1 MDSHPQRDWRTWIAT
16 ERDGVDDEADAA
28 FRAVFAAVP
37 VAEPADSFA
46 ERVAMAT
53 SGAARRQA
61 LLVRAAVAVGALVS
75 VLLTVALL
83 LQVPRLI
90 QAALDL
96 VVGTVVSASLAFSR
110 GLDAWTVL
118 GGIARAIGSVVV
130 TPQGT
135 YALSGLGLVAI
146 GALYGL
152 HRMLEL
158 EERSSL

>member
-1 MDSHPQRDWRTWIAT
+1 MDPDHQRDWRTWIAT
-16 ERDGVDDEADAA
+16 ERDGLDDEADAA
-28 FRAVFAAVP
+28 FRPVFAAVP
-37 VAEPADSFA
+37 VAEPAESFA
-46 ERVAMAT
+46 GRVAVAT
-53 SGAARRQA
+53 AGAARRQA
-61 LLVRAAVAVGALVS
+61 LLVRAAVAIGALVS
-75 VLLTVALL
+75 VLLTIALL

-96 VVGTVVSASLAFSR
+96 VVGAVVSTSLAFSR

-152 HRMLEL
+152 HRMLEF

>member
-1 MDSHPQRDWRTWIAT
+1 
-16 ERDGVDDEADAA
+16 
-28 FRAVFAAVP
+28 
-37 VAEPADSFA
+37 
-46 ERVAMAT
+46 
-53 SGAARRQA
+53 
-61 LLVRAAVAVGALVS
+61 
-75 VLLTVALL
+75 LTVALL

-96 VVGTVVSASLAFSR
+96 IVATVVSTSLAFSR

-118 GGIARAIGSVVV
+118 GGIARAVGSVVV

-135 YALSGLGLVAI
+135 VALSGLGLIAI

>member
-1 MDSHPQRDWRTWIAT
+1 MDSDQLRDWRTWVAA
-16 ERDGVDDEADAA
+16 ERDGLDDDADAA
-28 FRAVFAAVP
+28 FRALFAAVP
-37 VAEPADSFA
+37 AAQPDESFA
-46 ERVAMAT
+46 VRVAMT
-53 SGAARRQA
+53 SASAARRQA
-61 LLVRAAVAVGALVS
+61 LLLRAAVIVGAIVS
-75 VLLTVALL
+75 VALTVALL

-96 VVGTVVSASLAFSR
+96 IVATVVSTSLAFSR

-118 GGIARAIGSVVV
+118 GGIARAVGSVVV

-135 YALSGLGLVAI
+135 VALSGLGLIAI